1 MTKFYGKGSSKR
13 IPSTYNQEQILET
26 NKERAFGRL
35 TAEGFL
41 ILGNSL
47 VRKLVTLKSNPGV
60 NEIIKQLIEEEIL
73 VDYNSEYYK
82 LKQDIL
88 VASSST
94 AGRLVCGND
103 VNGMTVWKH
112 NGISLKTLLLKKAN

>member
-1 MTKFYGKGSSKR
+1 MTKFYGRGSAKKV
-13 IPSTYNQEQILET
+13 PSTYNQKQILET
-26 NKERAFGRL
+26 NNERAFGRL

-41 ILGNSL
+41 ILENSL

-60 NEIIKQLIEEEIL
+60 KEIRKQLIEEEIL
-73 VDYNSEYYK
+73 VDYNSEYYI

-103 VNGMTVWKH
+103 VNGMTIWKY
-112 NGISLKTLLLKKAN
+112 NGTSLKTLLKKNV